1 MKKKLR
7 YFVLLT
13 VCTTIFTVSIDK
25 GFYNNLQQVC
35 ANKIDELKQQNE
47 QDQEQLDDIGDKLD
61 ELTEEQ
67 SGVDKEITALSDQIA
82 EIMASISILEEEI
95 EQKKADIVQAQQDL
109 ENAKKEEATQYDT
122 MKARIKVMYESGDST
137 YLDILFSS
145 NSMEDL
151 LNKADYV
158 EKMHQY
164 DRKVY
169 EDYQAARHR
178 VEDLKEALEQEESEL
193 EAAQGELQEE
203 MNGMEESRAE
213 LEAISADYAVQI
225 SRAKNQAEVY
235 KARIKQ
241 QNAQIKKLEEEER
254 KRREEEERKR
264 REEEERKK
272 REEEERKRR
281 EEEERKKRE
290 EEAKKNADGD
300 AAADN
305 NTQNDKEPEESKTE
319 ESKTASKNQASTDA
333 IATASGSA
341 KGKEIANYAC
351 QFIGNPYVSG
361 GTSLTKGTDCSGF
374 TQSVY
379 KQFGYSLP
387 RNSYS
392 QRSAGK
398 QVSYAEAQP
407 GDIICY
413 AGHVAIYI
421 GNGKIVHAS
430 TPKSGIKIS
439 NALYRDYI
447 RIKSCDIKDNA

>member
-439 NALYRDYI
+439 NALYRDI
-447 RIKSCDIKDNA
+447 ISVRRII